1 MEQLSYL
8 ERVKIQSE
16 ILLPLYRRLRDEIG
30 EERAAELLRASVN
43 EYATSLGESVSDAPQ
58 GSSLDK
64 LRTLMPAFA
73 ASALGIEPLVD
84 NDKEFTMNVRGC
96 KYAEHFKALGEA
108 KFGAMI
114 TCEIDPPLTKAIGD
128 DLTLDRT
135 QTIMGGGTQCDFKW
149 KLSQE

>member
-30 EERAAELLRASVN
+30 EQRAAELLRASVK
-43 EYATSLGESVSDAPQ
+43 EYATNLGQSVADSAQ

-64 LRTLMPAFA
+64 LRTLMPSF
-73 ASALGIEPLVD
+73 SANALQIEPLVD
-84 NDKEFTMNVRGC
+84 NETEFTLNVRGC
-96 KYAEHFKALGEA
+96 KYAEHFKSLGETD
-108 KFGAMI
+108 FGAML
-114 TCEIDPPLTKAIGD
+114 TCDVDPPLTEAIGS

-135 QTIMGGGTQCDFKW
+135 ETIMSGGKQCDFKW
-149 KLSQE
+149 KLTNK